1 MPQAA
6 RTIPQAF
13 RGAVAQFPDRTA
25 VTAPDGDLTY
35 RELDARS
42 DALAEELV
50 RAGASRGS
58 LVTLLTPRRTDL
70 VVGMLG
76 ILKAGAAYLPIDPE
90 YPPARIAWT
99 VRDSGSR
106 LAVVTTATAHLLTG
120 AQQPPGLRLVTLDR
134 VPAGP
139 AGTTAPDTAGDGDD
153 LAYVIYTSGST
164 GDPKGVL
171 VEQHSVLRLFD
182 AVGEHLAFDRHD
194 VWSMFHS
201 AAFDFSVWEIWGP
214 LLSGGRLLIVPREV
228 ARAPES
234 FRALLRTE
242 GVTVLSQTPSAFHA
256 LMAADLRTAADP
268 GALRLVVLGGEALD
282 VAALRPWADRYGTD
296 RPRLVN
302 MYGITEAT
310 VHASYR
316 RLDRADLDRRGPS
329 PIGTPLADLAFHLLG
344 DDGTPPADGEPGE
357 LFIEGPGLAR
367 GYLGRPEPEAERF
380 VVHVGADGVRHRR
393 LRTGDRVVALP
404 EGGYG
409 YLGRVDDQLKI
420 RGHRVEPGE
429 IEAVLAGH
437 DDVRRA
443 VVVAHDYGDADVR
456 LIAYVQSAAD
466 PEPLAAE
473 LAKRAEELLPAHMCP
488 SRYVALAE
496 LPLTGNGKVDRARL
510 PAPRGAAGPAGPAA
524 GPARGT
530 AERIAAI
537 WRSVLDVPRVGDD
550 EDFFSLGGTS
560 LTLVRMFARVNE
572 EFRTD
577 LDITVLI
584 DGATVGALTPHV
596 DAALAQRAGHL
607 TETP

>member
-35 RELDARS
+35 RELDART
-42 DALAEELV
+42 DALAAELV
-50 RAGASRGS
+50 RAGARRGS
-58 LVTLLTPRRTDL
+58 LVTLLTPRGTDL

-99 VRDSGSR
+99 VRDSGSP
-106 LAVVTTATAHLLTG
+106 LAVVTPATAHLLPATG
-120 AQQPPGLRLVTLDR
+120 RHPAVRAVTLDGPPTA
-134 VPAGP
+134 PAGP
-139 AGTTAPDTAGDGDD
+139 AAPDPAGDGAD

-164 GDPKGVL
+164 GFPKGVQ

-182 AVGEHLAFDRHD
+182 AVREHLAFDEHD

-201 AAFDFSVWEIWGP
+201 AAFDFSVWETWGP
-214 LLSGGRLLIVPREV
+214 LLSGGRLLIVPREA
-228 ARAPES
+228 ARAPEA
-234 FRALLRTE
+234 FRDLLRAQ
-242 GVTVLSQTPSAFHA
+242 GVTVLSQTPSAFHG

-268 GALRLVVLGGEALD
+268 GALRLVILGGEALD
-282 VAALRPWADRYGTD
+282 VAALRPWTDRYGTD

-310 VHASYR
+310 VHASCR
-316 RLDRADLDRRGPS
+316 PLDRADLDRRGPS
-329 PIGTPLADLAFHLLG
+329 PIGTPLADLSFHLLG

-357 LFIEGPGLAR
+357 LFIEGPGVAR
-367 GYLGRPEPEAERF
+367 GYLGRPDLEAERF
-380 VVHVGADGVRHRR
+380 VTHVGADGVHRRR

-437 DDVRRA
+437 DEVRRA
-443 VVVAHDYGDADVR
+443 VVVPHDHGDGDVR
-456 LIAYVQSAAD
+456 LIAYVQSAAA
-466 PEPLAAE
+466 PESLAAE
-473 LAKRAEELLPAHMCP
+473 LAKLAGELLPAYMCP
-488 SRYVALAE
+488 SRYVTLTE
-496 LPLTGNGKVDRARL
+496 LPLTANGKVAKDRL
-510 PAPRGAAGPAGPAA
+510 PAPPGAPGPAAAAGPTA
-524 GPARGT
+524 GT
-530 AERIAAI
+530 AERITAI
-537 WRSVLDVPRVGDD
+537 WRSVLDVPHVGAD

-560 LTLVRMFARVNE
+560 LSLVRMFSRVNE
-572 EFRTD
+572 EFDTD

-584 DGATVGALTPHV
+584 GGATVGALAPHV
-596 DAALAQRAGHL
+596 DAALAQRARHL

>member
-6 RTIPQAF
+6 RTIARAF
-13 RGAVAQFPDRTA
+13 RGAVEQFPDRTA

-35 RELDARS
+35 RELDART
-42 DALAEELV
+42 DALAEELQ
-50 RAGASRGS
+50 RAGARRDTP
-58 LVTLLTPRRTDL
+58 VTLLTPRGTDL

-76 ILKAGAAYLPIDPE
+76 ILKAGAAYLPIDSE

-120 AQQPPGLRLVTLDR
+120 TRQRPGTRVVTLDD
-134 VPAGP
+134 VP
-139 AGTTAPDTAGDGDD
+139 TAPTGSTVPDTAGDGHD
-153 LAYVIYTSGST
+153 LAYVLYTSGST

-182 AVGEHLAFDRHD
+182 AVRRQLAFDEHD

-228 ARAPES
+228 ARAPEA
-234 FRALLRTE
+234 FRELLRAE
-242 GVTVLSQTPSAFHA
+242 GVTVLSQTPSAFHG
-256 LMAADLRTAADP
+256 LVAADLRTGADP

-282 VAALRPWADRYGTD
+282 VPALRPWIDRYGTD

-316 RLDRADLDRRGPS
+316 RLDRTDLDRHGPS
-329 PIGTPLADLAFHLLG
+329 PIGAPLADLSFHLLG
-344 DDGTPPADGEPGE
+344 DDGRPPAAGEPGE

-367 GYLGRPEPEAERF
+367 GYLDRPELEAERF
-380 VVHVGADGVRHRR
+380 VAHVGADGVRHRR

-437 DDVRRA
+437 GEVRRA
-443 VVVAHDYGDADVR
+443 VVVPHDYGDADVR
-456 LIAYVQSAAD
+456 LVAYVQSAAA
-466 PEPLAAE
+466 PESLAAE
-473 LAKRAEELLPAHMCP
+473 LAARAGELLPAYMCP
-488 SRYVALAE
+488 SRYVTLTE
-496 LPLTGNGKVDRARL
+496 LPLTANGKVDKGRL
-510 PAPRGAAGPAGPAA
+510 PAPRSAAGPAGPA
-524 GPARGT
+524 GTTLGT
-530 AERIAAI
+530 AERIAGI
-537 WRSVLDVPRVGDD
+537 WRSVLDVPHVGED
-550 EDFFSLGGTS
+550 EDFFTLGGTS
-560 LTLVRMFARVNE
+560 LSLVRMFARVNE
-572 EFRTD
+572 EFATD

>member
-35 RELDARS
+35 RELDTRT
-42 DALAEELV
+42 DALAAELV
-50 RAGASRGS
+50 RAGARRGS
-58 LVTLLTPRRTDL
+58 LVTLLTPRGTDL

-99 VRDSGSR
+99 LRDSGSP
-106 LAVVTTATAHLLTG
+106 LAVVTPATAPLLPG
-120 AQQPPGLRLVTLDR
+120 AGRHPDVRAVTLDGPPAA
-134 VPAGP
+134 PAGP
-139 AGTTAPDTAGDGDD
+139 AAPDPAGDGTD

-164 GDPKGVL
+164 GDPKGVQ

-182 AVGEHLAFDRHD
+182 VVREHLAFDEHD

-228 ARAPES
+228 ARAPEA
-234 FRALLRTE
+234 FRDLVRAQ
-242 GVTVLSQTPSAFHA
+242 GVTVLSQTPSAFHG
-256 LMAADLRTAADP
+256 LMAADLRTAPDP
-268 GALRLVVLGGEALD
+268 GALRLVILGGEALD

-310 VHASYR
+310 VHASCR
-316 RLDRADLDRRGPS
+316 PLDRTDLDRRGPS
-329 PIGTPLADLAFHLLG
+329 PIGAPLADLAFHLLG
-344 DDGTPPADGEPGE
+344 EDGTPPADGEPGE
-357 LFIEGPGLAR
+357 LFIEGPGVAR
-367 GYLGRPEPEAERF
+367 GYLGRPDLDAERF
-380 VVHVGADGVRHRR
+380 VAHVGADGVRRRR

-437 DDVRRA
+437 DEVRRA
-443 VVVAHDYGDADVR
+443 VVVPHDHGDGDVR
-456 LIAYVQSAAD
+456 LIAYVQSAAA
-466 PEPLAAE
+466 PESLAAE
-473 LAKRAEELLPAHMCP
+473 LAKLAGELLPAHMCP
-488 SRYVALAE
+488 SRYVTLAG
-496 LPLTGNGKVDRARL
+496 LPLTANGKVDKDRL
-510 PAPRGAAGPAGPAA
+510 PAPPGAAGPAAAA
-524 GPARGT
+524 GPTAGT
-530 AERIAAI
+530 AERISAI
-537 WRSVLDVPRVGDD
+537 WRSVLDVPHVGAD

-560 LTLVRMFARVNE
+560 LSLVRMFARVNE
-572 EFRTD
+572 EFDTD

-584 DGATVGALTPHV
+584 GGATVGALAPHV
-596 DAALAQRAGHL
+596 DAALAQRARHL

>member
-6 RTIPQAF
+6 RTITQAF

-42 DALAEELV
+42 DALAGTLL
-50 RAGASRGS
+50 RAGARRGS
-58 LVTLLTPRRTDL
+58 PVTLLTPRRTDL

-99 VRDSGSR
+99 VRDSGCE
-106 LAVVTTATAHLLTG
+106 LAVVTAGTAHLLTG
-120 AQQPPGLRLVTLDR
+120 AQQCPDVRVVTLDE
-134 VPAGP
+134 VPATPAGTPAPGP
-139 AGTTAPDTAGDGDD
+139 AGDGHD

-182 AVGEHLAFDRHD
+182 VVREHLAFDEHD

-228 ARAPES
+228 ARAPQA
-234 FRALLRTE
+234 FRELLRTQ
-242 GVTVLSQTPSAFHA
+242 GVTVLSQTPSAFHG
-256 LMAADLRTAADP
+256 LVAADQRAGADP
-268 GALRLVVLGGEALD
+268 GALRLVILGGEALD
-282 VAALRPWADRYGTD
+282 VAALRPWTDRYGTD

-316 RLDRADLDRRGPS
+316 PLHRADLDRHGPS
-329 PIGTPLADLAFHLLG
+329 PIGTPLADLAFHLLA

-357 LFIEGPGLAR
+357 LYIEGPGLAR
-367 GYLGRPEPEAERF
+367 GYLGRPELEAERF
-380 VVHVGADGVRHRR
+380 VVHVGADGVPHRR

-429 IEAVLAGH
+429 IEAVLTGH
-437 DDVRRA
+437 DEVLRA
-443 VVVAHDYGDADVR
+443 VVVPHDHGDADVR
-456 LIAYVQSAAD
+456 LIAYVQSAAA
-466 PEPLAAE
+466 PESLAAE
-473 LAKRAEELLPAHMCP
+473 LAKRAEELLPGYLRP
-488 SRYVALAE
+488 SRYITLTD
-496 LPLTGNGKVDRARL
+496 LPLTDNGKVDKGRL
-510 PAPRGAAGPAGPAA
+510 PAPPGAARPAGPAG
-524 GPARGT
+524 GTQGT

-537 WRSVLDVPRVGDD
+537 WRSVLDVPHVGDD

-560 LTLVRMFARVNE
+560 LTLVRMFTRVNE
-572 EFRTD
+572 EFATD

-584 DGATVGALTPHV
+584 GGATVGALTPHV